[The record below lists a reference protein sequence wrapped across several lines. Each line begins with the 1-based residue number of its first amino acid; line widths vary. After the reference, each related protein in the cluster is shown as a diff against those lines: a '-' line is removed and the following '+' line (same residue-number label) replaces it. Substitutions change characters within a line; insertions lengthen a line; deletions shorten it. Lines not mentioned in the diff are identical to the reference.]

1 MNYGTSN
8 KYINYSVNSQ
18 EIQVDNDN
26 NRSLVRVWVDV
37 WRTNTGHT
45 TYGSGTVSVSCNGNV
60 QSASIISSQKITS
73 TAIRLGT
80 WDFWVGHNDD
90 GSKTVWIAGII
101 QHSQFSSNWNG
112 YNHALTNIPRQAK
125 ITSCN
130 DFNDEQNPSFSF
142 SNPGNFNMECWL
154 EPNPNG
160 THLAIRTVTGTSGT
174 FTWDLTEE
182 ERKQLRQAC
191 SGKSCTIRVGLYSKD
206 KAWAS
211 YVDKKFSMTNAEP
224 TIEEVEYRDND
235 STIAGITKDNQLIV
249 QGKSSFTVL
258 IPSAKA
264 KKEASIVKY
273 TIEYLNV
280 KYDETEQVK
289 VEFGPIDANAD
300 FELKVTA
307 TDSRGYTVSTTKT
320 VKVLEYALPT
330 ISGTAKRLNNY
341 EDLTTLHAY
350 GSISSINEQN
360 TMAVSYQYRK
370 QGGEYSNWIDIDNDT
385 DIETEFDKE
394 YSYEIKF
401 RLIDRFSAVTYVTLL
416 AMGVPF
422 AFFDVEKLSLGVNKF
437 PEHDGAFETD
447 SFYYLGK
454 QLLDFIVPVGTQIYN
469 SQKEF
474 DPNVLYPGTT
484 WERIKGVVLGAI
496 DEEDSENE
504 VYGFKQEAGTVI
516 GRKETASVA
525 LIGAMNDDVT
535 SLGYVATSPYTRG
548 YNAAYKLYGMAWA
561 ENVSGWNHNT
571 KVVDQSGNDTT
582 NIQPTKLTYIWERVK

>member
-1 MNYGTSN
+1 
-8 KYINYSVNSQ
+8 
-18 EIQVDNDN
+18 
-26 NRSLVRVWVDV
+26 
-37 WRTNTGHT
+37 
-45 TYGSGTVSVSCNGNV
+45 
-60 QSASIISSQKITS
+60 
-73 TAIRLGT
+73 
-80 WDFWVGHNDD
+80 
-90 GSKTVWIAGII
+90 
-101 QHSQFSSNWNG
+101 
-112 YNHALTNIPRQAK
+112 
-125 ITSCN
+125 
-130 DFNDEQNPSFSF
+130 
-142 SNPGNFNMECWL
+142 MECWL

-160 THLAIRTVTGTSGT
+160 THLAIRTVEGTNGT
-174 FTWDLTEE
+174 FTWNLTDD

-191 SGKSCTIRVGLYSKD
+191 GGKSCTIRVGLYSKD
-206 KAWAS
+206 KTWAS

-235 STIAGITKDNQLIV
+235 STIVGITKDNQLIV

-258 IPSAKA
+258 IPAAKP

-273 TIEYLNV
+273 TIEYLSV

-307 TDSRGYTVSTTKT
+307 TDSRGYTVSTVKT

-350 GSISSINEQN
+350 GSVSSINKQN
-360 TMAVSYQYRK
+360 TMAISYQYRK

-401 RLIDRFSAVTYVTLL
+401 RLIDRFSTVTYVTLL

-437 PEHDGAFETD
+437 PEHEGAFETD

-474 DPNVLYPGTT
+474 DPNTLYPGTK
-484 WERIKGVVLGAI
+484 WERIKGYILGGI
-496 DEEDSENE
+496 NEEDSDTDENTTFNKNAGE
-504 VYGFKQEAGTVI
+504 TIGSKWLQNHSHQQYVTANEQGNVYRRRDYSSEGNAEIYPQNISTEAVG
-516 GRKETASVA
+516 
-525 LIGAMNDDVT
+525 
-535 SLGYVATSPYTRG
+535 
-548 YNAAYKLYGMAWA
+548 
-561 ENVSGWNHNT
+561 
-571 KVVDQSGNDTT
+571 SGNAQ
-582 NIQPTKLTYIWERVK
+582 NIQPTKLTYIWERIE

>member
-1 MNYGTSN
+1 MNYGTTN
-8 KYINYSVNSQ
+8 QYINYSVNSQ

-37 WRTNTGHT
+37 WRTNGYT
-45 TYGSGTVSVSCNGNV
+45 TYGSGTVTVSCNGSN
-60 QSASIISSQKITS
+60 QSASITSSQKITS

-90 GSKTVWIAGII
+90 GSKTVWISGII
-101 QHSQFSSNWNG
+101 QHSRFSSDWNG

-125 ITSCN
+125 ITSCS
-130 DFNDEQNPSFSF
+130 DFTDEQNPSFSF

-160 THLAIRTVTGTSGT
+160 THLAIRTVEGTSGT
-174 FTWDLTEE
+174 FTWNLTDD

-206 KAWAS
+206 KTWAS

-235 STIAGITKDNQLIV
+235 STIVGITKDNQLIV

-258 IPSAKA
+258 IPAAKP

-273 TIEYLNV
+273 TIEYLSV

-307 TDSRGYTVSTTKT
+307 TDSRGYTVSTVKT

-350 GSISSINEQN
+350 GSVSSINEQN
-360 TMAVSYQYRK
+360 TMAISYQYRK

-385 DIETEFDKE
+385 DIETVFDKE

-401 RLIDRFSAVTYVTLL
+401 RLIDRFSTVTYVILL

-437 PEHDGAFETD
+437 PEHEGTFETD

-474 DPNVLYPGTT
+474 DPNVLYPGTK
-484 WERIKGVVLGAI
+484 WERIKGYILGGI
-496 DEEDSENE
+496 NEEDSDTDENTTFNKNAGE
-504 VYGFKQEAGTVI
+504 TIGSKWLQNHSHQQYVTANEQGNVYRRRDYSSEGNAGIYPQNISTEAVG
-516 GRKETASVA
+516 
-525 LIGAMNDDVT
+525 
-535 SLGYVATSPYTRG
+535 
-548 YNAAYKLYGMAWA
+548 
-561 ENVSGWNHNT
+561 
-571 KVVDQSGNDTT
+571 SGNAQ
-582 NIQPTKLTYIWERVK
+582 NIQPTKLTYIWERIE

>member
-1 MNYGTSN
+1 MNYGTTN
-8 KYINYSVNSQ
+8 QYINYSVNSQ

-37 WRTNTGHT
+37 WRTNGYT
-45 TYGSGTVSVSCNGNV
+45 TYGSGTVTVSCNGSN
-60 QSASIISSQKITS
+60 QSASITSSQKITS

-90 GSKTVWIAGII
+90 GSKTVWISGII
-101 QHSQFSSNWNG
+101 QHSRFSSDWNG

-125 ITSCN
+125 ITSCS
-130 DFNDEQNPSFSF
+130 DFTDEQNPSFSF

-160 THLAIRTVTGTSGT
+160 THLAIRTVEGTNGT
-174 FTWDLTEE
+174 FTWNLTDD

-191 SGKSCTIRVGLYSKD
+191 GGKSCTIRVGLYSKD
-206 KAWAS
+206 KTWAS

-235 STIAGITKDNQLIV
+235 STIVGITKDNQLIV

-258 IPSAKA
+258 IPAAKP

-273 TIEYLNV
+273 TIEYLSV

-307 TDSRGYTVSTTKT
+307 TDSRGYTVSTVKT

-350 GSISSINEQN
+350 GSVSSINKQN
-360 TMAVSYQYRK
+360 TMAISYQYRK

-401 RLIDRFSAVTYVTLL
+401 RLIDRFSTVTYVTLL

-437 PEHDGAFETD
+437 PEHEGAFETD

-474 DPNVLYPGTT
+474 DPNTLYPGTK
-484 WERIKGVVLGAI
+484 WERIKGYILGGI
-496 DEEDSENE
+496 NEEDSDTDENTTFNKNAGE
-504 VYGFKQEAGTVI
+504 TIGSKWLQNHSHQQYVTANEQGNVYRRRDYSSEGNAEIYPQNISTEAVG
-516 GRKETASVA
+516 
-525 LIGAMNDDVT
+525 
-535 SLGYVATSPYTRG
+535 
-548 YNAAYKLYGMAWA
+548 
-561 ENVSGWNHNT
+561 
-571 KVVDQSGNDTT
+571 SGNAQ
-582 NIQPTKLTYIWERVK
+582 NIQPTKLTYIWERIE

>member
-1 MNYGTSN
+1 M
-8 KYINYSVNSQ
+8 
-18 EIQVDNDN
+18 
-26 NRSLVRVWVDV
+26 
-37 WRTNTGHT
+37 
-45 TYGSGTVSVSCNGNV
+45 
-60 QSASIISSQKITS
+60 
-73 TAIRLGT
+73 
-80 WDFWVGHNDD
+80 
-90 GSKTVWIAGII
+90 
-101 QHSQFSSNWNG
+101 
-112 YNHALTNIPRQAK
+112 
-125 ITSCN
+125 
-130 DFNDEQNPSFSF
+130 
-142 SNPGNFNMECWL
+142 
-154 EPNPNG
+154 
-160 THLAIRTVTGTSGT
+160 AIRTVTGTSGT

-224 TIEEVEYRDND
+224 TIENVIYYD
-235 STIAGITKDNQLIV
+235 SDTSIASITKDDQLIV
-249 QGKSSFTVL
+249 QGKSSFAVD
-258 IPSAKA
+258 IPKATA
-264 KKEASIVKY
+264 KKEATIAKY
-273 TIEYLNV
+273 T
-280 KYDETEQVK
+280 
-289 VEFGPIDANAD
+289 VEFLNIKRDESTASKIVFGTLDANTD

-360 TMAVSYQYRK
+360 TMAISYQYRM

-401 RLIDRFSAVTYVTLL
+401 QLIDRFSTVTYVTLL

-437 PEHDGAFETD
+437 PDHEGVFETN

-454 QLLDFIVPVGTQIYN
+454 QLLDLIVPVGTQIYN

-474 DPNVLYPGTT
+474 DPNTLYLGTEWT
-484 WERIKGVVLGAI
+484 RIKGYVLAGINEDDADT
-496 DEEDSENE
+496 DEHTSFN
-504 VYGFKQEAGTVI
+504 QEAGTII
-516 GRKETASVA
+516 GSKYLQEH
-525 LIGAMNDDVT
+525 
-535 SLGYVATSPYTRG
+535 
-548 YNAAYKLYGMAWA
+548 KHHMAGHVFNWGRTYSNNVYA
-561 ENVSGWNHNT
+561 GVNVVSGDTPSNNLST
-571 KVVDQSGNDTT
+571 SQGNFMYTENSGNGDSQ
-582 NIQPTKLTYIWERVK
+582 NIQPTQLTYIWERVK

>member
-8 KYINYSVNSQ
+8 KYISYSVNSQ

-37 WRTNTGHT
+37 WRTNTGYT
-45 TYGSGTVSVSCNGNV
+45 TSGSGTVTVSCNGSN
-60 QSASIISSQKITS
+60 QSASITTSQKITEN
-73 TAIRLGT
+73 AIRLGT

-90 GSKTVWIAGII
+90 GSKTVWISGII
-101 QHSQFSSNWNG
+101 QHSRFSSDWNG

-174 FTWDLTEE
+174 FTWDLTDE

-206 KAWAS
+206 KTWAS

-235 STIAGITKDNQLIV
+235 STIAEITKDNQLIV

-258 IPSAKA
+258 IPAAKA

-289 VEFGPIDANAD
+289 VEFGPIDANTD

-320 VKVLEYALPT
+320 VKVLEYTLPT

-385 DIETEFDKE
+385 DIEAEFDKE

-401 RLIDRFSAVTYVTLL
+401 RLIDRFSTVTYVTLL

-437 PEHDGAFETD
+437 PEHDGVFETD

-454 QLLDFIVPVGTQIYN
+454 QLLDLIVPVGTQIYN

-474 DPNVLYPGTT
+474 DPNVLYPGTK
-484 WERIKGVVLGAI
+484 WERIKGYVLGGI
-496 DEEDSENE
+496 DEEDSDTDENTTFNKNAGE
-504 VYGFKQEAGTVI
+504 TIGSKWLQKHSHQQYVTANEQGNVYRRRDYSSEGNAGI
-516 GRKETASVA
+516 
-525 LIGAMNDDVT
+525 
-535 SLGYVATSPYTRG
+535 YPQ
-548 YNAAYKLYGMAWA
+548 
-561 ENVSGWNHNT
+561 NVSTEVAG
-571 KVVDQSGNDTT
+571 SGDGQ
-582 NIQPTKLTYIWERVK
+582 NIQPTKLTYIWERIK

>member
-1 MNYGTSN
+1 MNYGTTN
-8 KYINYSVNSQ
+8 QYINYSVNSQ
-18 EIQVDNDN
+18 EIQVDNGN

-60 QSASIISSQKITS
+60 QSASIITSQKITS

-80 WDFWVGHNDD
+80 WDFWVGHNND

-101 QHSQFSSNWNG
+101 QHSKFSSNWNG

-125 ITSCN
+125 ITSCS

-174 FTWDLTEE
+174 FTWNLTED

-191 SGKSCTIRVGLYSKD
+191 SGKSCTIRIGLYSKN
-206 KAWAS
+206 KSWAS
-211 YVDKKFSMTNAEP
+211 YVDKKFSITNAEP
-224 TIEEVEYRDND
+224 TIENVIYYD
-235 STIAGITKDNQLIV
+235 SDTSIASITKDDQLIV
-249 QGKSSFTVL
+249 QGKSSFAVD
-258 IPSAKA
+258 IPKATA
-264 KKEASIVKY
+264 KKEATIAKY
-273 TIEYLNV
+273 T
-280 KYDETEQVK
+280 
-289 VEFGPIDANAD
+289 VEFLNIKRDESTASKIVFGTLDANTD

-360 TMAVSYQYRK
+360 TMAISYQYRM

-385 DIETEFDKE
+385 DIEAEFDKE

-401 RLIDRFSAVTYVTLL
+401 QLIDRFSTVTYVTLL

-437 PEHDGAFETD
+437 PDHEGVFETD

-454 QLLDFIVPVGTQIYN
+454 QLLDLIVPVGTQIYN

-474 DPNVLYPGTT
+474 DPNTLYLGTEWT
-484 WERIKGVVLGAI
+484 RIKGYVLAGINEDDADT
-496 DEEDSENE
+496 DEHTSFN
-504 VYGFKQEAGTVI
+504 QEAGTII
-516 GRKETASVA
+516 GSKYLQEH
-525 LIGAMNDDVT
+525 
-535 SLGYVATSPYTRG
+535 
-548 YNAAYKLYGMAWA
+548 KHHMAGHVFNWGRTYSNNVYA
-561 ENVSGWNHNT
+561 GVNVVSGNT
-571 KVVDQSGNDTT
+571 PSNNLSTSQGNFMYTENSGNGDSQ
-582 NIQPTKLTYIWERVK
+582 NIQPTQLTYIWERVK

>member
-1 MNYGTSN
+1 MNYGTTN
-8 KYINYSVNSQ
+8 QYINYSVNSQ

-26 NRSLVRVWVDV
+26 NRSLVRVWIDV

-80 WDFWVGHNDD
+80 WDFWIGHNDD

-125 ITSCN
+125 ITSCS

-174 FTWDLTEE
+174 FTWNLTED

-191 SGKSCTIRVGLYSKD
+191 SGKTCTIRIGLYSKN
-206 KAWAS
+206 KSWAS

-224 TIEEVEYRDND
+224 TIKNVIYCD
-235 STIAGITKDNQLIV
+235 SDTSIASITKDDQLIV
-249 QGKSSFTVL
+249 QGKSSFAVD
-258 IPSAKA
+258 IPKATA
-264 KKEASIVKY
+264 KKEATIAKY
-273 TIEYLNV
+273 TVEFLNV
-280 KYDETEQVK
+280 KRDEPTASKIV
-289 VEFGPIDANAD
+289 FGTLDANAD

-360 TMAVSYQYRK
+360 TMAISYQYRK

-401 RLIDRFSAVTYVTLL
+401 QLIDRFSTVTYVTLL
-416 AMGVPF
+416 ATGVPF

-437 PEHDGAFETD
+437 PEHEGVFETD
-447 SFYYLGK
+447 SLYYLGK
-454 QLLDFIVPVGTQIYN
+454 QLLDLIVPVGTQIYN

-474 DPNVLYPGTT
+474 DPNEYYAGTE
-484 WERIKGVVLGAI
+484 WKRIKGYVLGGI
-496 DEEDSENE
+496 NEDDTDTDTHTSFNQDSGKNIGSKLMQEHQHHMPGHVFNWGRTYSNN
-504 VYGFKQEAGTVI
+504 VY
-516 GRKETASVA
+516 ASV
-525 LIGAMNDDVT
+525 N
-535 SLGYVATSPYTRG
+535 ATSGNTPSNNLSTSQGNFMYTENLG
-548 YNAAYKLYGMAWA
+548 DGNA
-561 ENVSGWNHNT
+561 
-571 KVVDQSGNDTT
+571 Q
-582 NIQPTKLTYIWERVK
+582 NIQPTKLTYIWERIK

>member
-1 MNYGTSN
+1 MNYGTTN
-8 KYINYSVNSQ
+8 QYINYSVNSQ

-60 QSASIISSQKITS
+60 QSASIITSQKITS

-80 WDFWVGHNDD
+80 WDFWVGHNND

-101 QHSQFSSNWNG
+101 QHSKFSSNWNG

-125 ITSCN
+125 ITSCS

-174 FTWDLTEE
+174 FTWNLTED

-191 SGKSCTIRVGLYSKD
+191 SGKSCTIRIGLYSKN
-206 KAWAS
+206 KSWAS
-211 YVDKKFSMTNAEP
+211 YVDKKFSITNAEP
-224 TIEEVEYRDND
+224 TIENVIYYD
-235 STIAGITKDNQLIV
+235 SDTSIASITKDDQLIV
-249 QGKSSFTVL
+249 QGKSSFAVD
-258 IPSAKA
+258 IPKATA
-264 KKEASIVKY
+264 KKEATIAKY
-273 TIEYLNV
+273 T
-280 KYDETEQVK
+280 
-289 VEFGPIDANAD
+289 VEFLNIKRDESTASKIVFGTLDANTD

-360 TMAVSYQYRK
+360 TMAISYQYRM

-385 DIETEFDKE
+385 DIEAEFDKE

-401 RLIDRFSAVTYVTLL
+401 QLIDRFSTVTYVTLL

-437 PEHDGAFETD
+437 PDHEGVFETD

-454 QLLDFIVPVGTQIYN
+454 QLLDLIVPVGTQIYN

-474 DPNVLYPGTT
+474 DPNTLYLGTEWT
-484 WERIKGVVLGAI
+484 RIKGYVLAGINEDDADT
-496 DEEDSENE
+496 DEHTSFN
-504 VYGFKQEAGTVI
+504 QEAGTII
-516 GRKETASVA
+516 GSKYLQEH
-525 LIGAMNDDVT
+525 
-535 SLGYVATSPYTRG
+535 
-548 YNAAYKLYGMAWA
+548 KHHMAGHVFNWGRTYSNNVYA
-561 ENVSGWNHNT
+561 GVNVVSGNT
-571 KVVDQSGNDTT
+571 PSNNLSTSQGNFMYTENSGNGDSQ
-582 NIQPTKLTYIWERVK
+582 NIQPTQLTYIWERVK

>member
-1 MNYGTSN
+1 MNYGTTN
-8 KYINYSVNSQ
+8 QYINYSVNSQ

-112 YNHALTNIPRQAK
+112 YNYALTNIPRQAK
-125 ITSCN
+125 ITSCS

-174 FTWDLTEE
+174 FTWNLTED

-191 SGKSCTIRVGLYSKD
+191 SGKSCTIRIGLYSKN
-206 KAWAS
+206 KSWAS

-224 TIEEVEYRDND
+224 TIENVIYYD
-235 STIAGITKDNQLIV
+235 SDTSIASITKDDQLIV
-249 QGKSSFTVL
+249 QGKSSFAVD
-258 IPSAKA
+258 IPKATA
-264 KKEASIVKY
+264 KKEATIAKY
-273 TIEYLNV
+273 T
-280 KYDETEQVK
+280 
-289 VEFGPIDANAD
+289 VEFLNIKRDESTASKIVFGTLDANTD

-360 TMAVSYQYRK
+360 TMAISYQYRM

-401 RLIDRFSAVTYVTLL
+401 QLIDRFSTVTYVTLL

-437 PEHDGAFETD
+437 PDHEGVFETD

-454 QLLDFIVPVGTQIYN
+454 QLLDLIVPVGTQIYN

-474 DPNVLYPGTT
+474 DPNTLYLGTEWT
-484 WERIKGVVLGAI
+484 RIKGYVLAGINEDDADT
-496 DEEDSENE
+496 DEHTSFN
-504 VYGFKQEAGTVI
+504 QEAGTII
-516 GRKETASVA
+516 GSKYLQEH
-525 LIGAMNDDVT
+525 
-535 SLGYVATSPYTRG
+535 
-548 YNAAYKLYGMAWA
+548 KHHMAGHVFNWGRTYSNNVYA
-561 ENVSGWNHNT
+561 GVNVVSGDTPSNNLST
-571 KVVDQSGNDTT
+571 SQGNFMYTENSGNGDSQ
-582 NIQPTKLTYIWERVK
+582 NIQPTQLTYIWERVK

>member
-8 KYINYSVNSQ
+8 KYINYSVKSQ

-37 WRTNTGHT
+37 WRTNTGYT
-45 TYGSGTVSVSCNGNV
+45 TSGSGTVTVSCNGSN
-60 QSASIISSQKITS
+60 QSASITSSQKITEN
-73 TAIRLGT
+73 AIRLGT

-90 GSKTVWIAGII
+90 GSKTVWISGII
-101 QHSQFSSNWNG
+101 QHSQFSSDWNG

-474 DPNVLYPGTT
+474 DPNTLYLGTEWT
-484 WERIKGVVLGAI
+484 RIKGYVLAGINEDDADT
-496 DEEDSENE
+496 DEHTSFN
-504 VYGFKQEAGTVI
+504 QEAGTII
-516 GRKETASVA
+516 GSKYLQEHKHHMAGHVFNWGRTYSNNVYAGV
-525 LIGAMNDDVT
+525 
-535 SLGYVATSPYTRG
+535 
-548 YNAAYKLYGMAWA
+548 NA
-561 ENVSGWNHNT
+561 VSGDTPSNNLST
-571 KVVDQSGNDTT
+571 SQGNFMYTENSGNGDSQ
-582 NIQPTKLTYIWERVK
+582 NIQPTQLTYIWERVK

>member
-1 MNYGTSN
+1 MNYGTTN
-8 KYINYSVNSQ
+8 QYINYSVNSQ

-45 TYGSGTVSVSCNGNV
+45 TYGSGTVTVSCNGSN

-125 ITSCN
+125 ITSCS

-174 FTWDLTEE
+174 FTWNLTED

-191 SGKSCTIRVGLYSKD
+191 SGKSCTIRIGLYSKN
-206 KAWAS
+206 KSWAS

-224 TIEEVEYRDND
+224 TIENVIYYD
-235 STIAGITKDNQLIV
+235 SDTSIASITKDDQLIV
-249 QGKSSFTVL
+249 QGKSSFAVD
-258 IPSAKA
+258 IPKATA
-264 KKEASIVKY
+264 KKEATIAKY
-273 TIEYLNV
+273 TVEFLNV
-280 KYDETEQVK
+280 KRDEPTASKIV
-289 VEFGPIDANAD
+289 FGTLDANTD

-307 TDSRGYTVSTTKT
+307 TDSRGYTVSTSKT

-360 TMAVSYQYRK
+360 TMAISYQYRK

-385 DIETEFDKE
+385 DIETEFDNE

-401 RLIDRFSAVTYVTLL
+401 QLIDRFSTVTYVTLL

-437 PEHDGAFETD
+437 PAHEGVFETD

-454 QLLDFIVPVGTQIYN
+454 QLLDLIVPVGTQIYN

-474 DPNVLYPGTT
+474 DPNAIYPGTK
-484 WERIKGVVLGAI
+484 WERIKGFVLGGI
-496 DEEDSENE
+496 DEEDSDTDEHTSFNQVAGKNIGSKWLQE
-504 VYGFKQEAGTVI
+504 HQHHMPGHVFNWGRTYSNNVY
-516 GRKETASVA
+516 ASVNA
-525 LIGAMNDDVT
+525 ASGNTPSNNL
-535 SLGYVATSPYTRG
+535 ATSQGNFMYT
-548 YNAAYKLYGMAWA
+548 
-561 ENVSGWNHNT
+561 ENLG
-571 KVVDQSGNDTT
+571 DGNGQ

>member
-1 MNYGTSN
+1 MNYGTTN
-8 KYINYSVNSQ
+8 QYINYSVNSQ

-125 ITSCN
+125 ITSCS

-174 FTWDLTEE
+174 FTWNLTED

-191 SGKSCTIRVGLYSKD
+191 SGKSCTIRIGLYSKN
-206 KAWAS
+206 KSWAS

-224 TIEEVEYRDND
+224 TIENVIYYD
-235 STIAGITKDNQLIV
+235 SDTSIASITKDDQLIV
-249 QGKSSFTVL
+249 QRKSSFAVD
-258 IPSAKA
+258 IPKATA
-264 KKEASIVKY
+264 KKEATIAKY
-273 TIEYLNV
+273 T
-280 KYDETEQVK
+280 
-289 VEFGPIDANAD
+289 VEFLNIKRDEPTASKIVFGTLDANTD

-360 TMAVSYQYRK
+360 TMAISYQYRK

-401 RLIDRFSAVTYVTLL
+401 QLIDRFSKVTYVTLL

-437 PEHDGAFETD
+437 PDHEGVFETD

-454 QLLDFIVPVGTQIYN
+454 QLLDLIVPVGTQIYN

-474 DPNVLYPGTT
+474 DPNTLYLGTEWT
-484 WERIKGVVLGAI
+484 RIKGYVLAGINEDDADT
-496 DEEDSENE
+496 DEHTSFN
-504 VYGFKQEAGTVI
+504 QEAGTII
-516 GRKETASVA
+516 GSKYLQEH
-525 LIGAMNDDVT
+525 
-535 SLGYVATSPYTRG
+535 
-548 YNAAYKLYGMAWA
+548 KHHMAGHVFNWGRTYSNNVYA
-561 ENVSGWNHNT
+561 GVNVVSGDTPSNNLST
-571 KVVDQSGNDTT
+571 SQGNFMYTENSGNGDSQ
-582 NIQPTKLTYIWERVK
+582 NIQPTQLTYIWERVK

>member
-1 MNYGTSN
+1 MNYGTTN
-8 KYINYSVNSQ
+8 QYINYSVNSQ

-26 NRSLVRVWVDV
+26 NRSLVRVWVDA

-45 TYGSGTVSVSCNGNV
+45 TYGSGTVTVSCNGSN
-60 QSASIISSQKITS
+60 QSASITSSQKITS

-90 GSKTVWIAGII
+90 GSKTVWISGII

-125 ITSCN
+125 ITSCS

-160 THLAIRTVTGTSGT
+160 THLAIRTVEGTSGT
-174 FTWDLTEE
+174 FTWDLTDD

-206 KAWAS
+206 KTWAS
-211 YVDKKFSMTNAEP
+211 YVDKKFSMINAEP

-249 QGKSSFTVL
+249 QSKSSFTVL
-258 IPSAKA
+258 IPAAKP

-273 TIEYLNV
+273 TIEYLSV

-307 TDSRGYTVSTTKT
+307 TDSRGYTVSTVKT

-350 GSISSINEQN
+350 GSVSSINEQN
-360 TMAVSYQYRK
+360 TMAISYQYRK

-385 DIETEFDKE
+385 DIETVFDKE

-401 RLIDRFSAVTYVTLL
+401 RLIDRFSTVTYVILL

-437 PEHDGAFETD
+437 PEHEGTFETD

-474 DPNVLYPGTT
+474 DPNVLYPGTK
-484 WERIKGVVLGAI
+484 WERIKGYILGGI
-496 DEEDSENE
+496 NEEDSDTDENTTFNKNAGE
-504 VYGFKQEAGTVI
+504 TIGSKWLQNHSHQQYVTANEQGNVYRRRDYSSEGNAGIYPQNISTEAVG
-516 GRKETASVA
+516 
-525 LIGAMNDDVT
+525 
-535 SLGYVATSPYTRG
+535 
-548 YNAAYKLYGMAWA
+548 
-561 ENVSGWNHNT
+561 
-571 KVVDQSGNDTT
+571 SGNAQ
-582 NIQPTKLTYIWERVK
+582 NIQPTKLTYIWERIE

>member
-1 MNYGTSN
+1 MNYGTTN
-8 KYINYSVNSQ
+8 QYINYSVNSQ

-37 WRTNTGHT
+37 WRTNGYT
-45 TYGSGTVSVSCNGNV
+45 TYGSGTVTVSCNGSN
-60 QSASIISSQKITS
+60 QSASITSSQKITS

-90 GSKTVWIAGII
+90 GSKTVWISGII
-101 QHSQFSSNWNG
+101 QHSRFSSDWNG

-125 ITSCN
+125 ITSCS
-130 DFNDEQNPSFSF
+130 DFTDEQNPSFSF

-160 THLAIRTVTGTSGT
+160 THLAIRTVEGTNGT
-174 FTWDLTEE
+174 FTWNLTDD

-191 SGKSCTIRVGLYSKD
+191 GGKSCTIRVGLYSKD
-206 KAWAS
+206 KTWAS

-235 STIAGITKDNQLIV
+235 STIVGITKDNQLIV

-258 IPSAKA
+258 IPAAKP

-273 TIEYLNV
+273 TIEYLSV

-307 TDSRGYTVSTTKT
+307 TDSRGYTVSTVKT

-350 GSISSINEQN
+350 GSVSSINKQN
-360 TMAVSYQYRK
+360 TMAISYQYRK

-401 RLIDRFSAVTYVTLL
+401 RLIDRFSTVTYVTLL

-437 PEHDGAFETD
+437 PEHERAFETD

-474 DPNVLYPGTT
+474 DPNTLYPGTK
-484 WERIKGVVLGAI
+484 WERIKGYILGGI
-496 DEEDSENE
+496 NEEDSDTDENTTFNKNAGE
-504 VYGFKQEAGTVI
+504 TIGSKWLQNHSHQQYVTANGQGNVYRRRDYSSEGNAEIYPQNISTEAVG
-516 GRKETASVA
+516 
-525 LIGAMNDDVT
+525 
-535 SLGYVATSPYTRG
+535 
-548 YNAAYKLYGMAWA
+548 
-561 ENVSGWNHNT
+561 
-571 KVVDQSGNDTT
+571 SGNAQ
-582 NIQPTKLTYIWERVK
+582 NIQPTKLTYIWERIE

>member
-37 WRTNTGHT
+37 WRTNTGYT
-45 TYGSGTVSVSCNGNV
+45 TSGSGAVTVSCNGSN
-60 QSASIISSQKITS
+60 QSASITSSQKITKN
-73 TAIRLGT
+73 AIRLGT

-90 GSKTVWIAGII
+90 GSKTVWISGII
-101 QHSQFSSNWNG
+101 QHSQFSSDWNG
-112 YNHALTNIPRQAK
+112 YNHALTNIPRQA
-125 ITSCN
+125 SCN

-474 DPNVLYPGTT
+474 DPNALYQGTEWT
-484 WERIKGVVLGAI
+484 RIKGYVLGGI
-496 DEEDSENE
+496 DEEDSDTDENTTFNKGAGE
-504 VYGFKQEAGTVI
+504 TIGSKWLHKHSHQQYVTANEQGNVYRRRDYSSEGNAGI
-516 GRKETASVA
+516 
-525 LIGAMNDDVT
+525 
-535 SLGYVATSPYTRG
+535 YPQ
-548 YNAAYKLYGMAWA
+548 
-561 ENVSGWNHNT
+561 NVSTEAVG
-571 KVVDQSGNDTT
+571 SGNAQ

>member
-1 MNYGTSN
+1 MNYGTTN
-8 KYINYSVNSQ
+8 QYINYSVNSQ

-37 WRTNTGHT
+37 WRTNTGYT

-125 ITSCN
+125 ITSCS

-174 FTWDLTEE
+174 FTWNLTED

-191 SGKSCTIRVGLYSKD
+191 SGKSCTIRIGLYSKN
-206 KAWAS
+206 KSWAS

-224 TIEEVEYRDND
+224 TIENVIYYD
-235 STIAGITKDNQLIV
+235 SDTSIASITKDDQLIV
-249 QGKSSFTVL
+249 QGKSSFAVD
-258 IPSAKA
+258 IPKATA
-264 KKEASIVKY
+264 KKEATIAKY
-273 TIEYLNV
+273 T
-280 KYDETEQVK
+280 
-289 VEFGPIDANAD
+289 VEFLNIKRDESTASKIVFGTLDANTD

-360 TMAVSYQYRK
+360 TMAISYQYRM

-401 RLIDRFSAVTYVTLL
+401 QLIDRFSTVTYVTLL

-422 AFFDVEKLSLGVNKF
+422 VFFDVEKLSLGVNKF
-437 PEHDGAFETD
+437 PDHEGVFETD

-454 QLLDFIVPVGTQIYN
+454 QLLDLIVPVGTQIYN
-469 SQKEF
+469 SQKKF
-474 DPNVLYPGTT
+474 DPNTLYLGTEWT
-484 WERIKGVVLGAI
+484 RIKGYVLAGINEDDADT
-496 DEEDSENE
+496 DEHTSFN
-504 VYGFKQEAGTVI
+504 QEAGTII
-516 GRKETASVA
+516 GSKYLQEHKHHMAGHVFNWGRTYSNNVYAGV
-525 LIGAMNDDVT
+525 
-535 SLGYVATSPYTRG
+535 
-548 YNAAYKLYGMAWA
+548 NA
-561 ENVSGWNHNT
+561 VSGDTPNNNLST
-571 KVVDQSGNDTT
+571 SQENFMYTENSGNGDSQ
-582 NIQPTKLTYIWERVK
+582 NIQPTQLTYIWERVK

>member
-1 MNYGTSN
+1 MNYGTTN
-8 KYINYSVNSQ
+8 QYINYSVNSQ

-37 WRTNTGHT
+37 WRTNTGYT

-125 ITSCN
+125 ITWCS

-174 FTWDLTEE
+174 FTWNLTED

-191 SGKSCTIRVGLYSKD
+191 SGKSCTIRIGLYSKN
-206 KAWAS
+206 KSWAS

-224 TIEEVEYRDND
+224 TIENVIYYD
-235 STIAGITKDNQLIV
+235 SDTSIASITKDDQLIV
-249 QGKSSFTVL
+249 QGKSSFAVD
-258 IPSAKA
+258 IPKATA
-264 KKEASIVKY
+264 KKEATIAKY
-273 TIEYLNV
+273 T
-280 KYDETEQVK
+280 
-289 VEFGPIDANAD
+289 VEFLNIKRDESTASKIVFGTLDANTD

-360 TMAVSYQYRK
+360 TMAISYQYRM

-401 RLIDRFSAVTYVTLL
+401 QLIDRFSTVTYVTLL

-437 PEHDGAFETD
+437 PDHEGVFETD

-454 QLLDFIVPVGTQIYN
+454 QLLDLIVPVGTQIYN

-474 DPNVLYPGTT
+474 DPNTLYLGTEWT
-484 WERIKGVVLGAI
+484 RIKGYVLAGINEDDADT
-496 DEEDSENE
+496 DEHTSFN
-504 VYGFKQEAGTVI
+504 QEAGTII
-516 GRKETASVA
+516 GSKYLQEH
-525 LIGAMNDDVT
+525 
-535 SLGYVATSPYTRG
+535 
-548 YNAAYKLYGMAWA
+548 KHHMAGHVFNWGRTYSNNVYA
-561 ENVSGWNHNT
+561 GVNVVSGDTPSNNLST
-571 KVVDQSGNDTT
+571 SQGNFMYTENSGNGDSQ
-582 NIQPTKLTYIWERVK
+582 NIQPTQLTYIWERVK